1 MKLKKMNRI
10 IMVLLLFTLILG
22 QSSLAF
28 AGKPGGGTTTYVPP
42 TITQGDVLNLAVE
55 DGKSLN
61 ITLSATGT
69 NFTTFTWSN
78 TTTTNASI
86 TKSNTT
92 LAYGNSQVTF
102 TYLNNKPVTSDTFTV
117 RVTDVKKKNTFDTIR
132 INVTITKPLDFQ
144 APENV
149 GRPTISGTFYPD
161 ELLTANPGTW
171 TDASLPL
178 TYNYQWLI
186 NGNVISTSADFTPTI
201 DMVGKN
207 VTLSVQAVDTAKN
220 VSARVTSFEY
230 VIIEKPVQTVF
241 NYVALGDSIPA
252 GVSYENSTTQKIITS
267 YTDQI
272 ATDLHNS
279 YDVVNYYDLAVSGL
293 NIYKAGDIGP
303 YDSLYSQVFFD
314 QSIRDSISTA
324 NLITLC
330 IGANDIMDA
339 APRNLTGGAVNFYDI
354 NWAVADQ
361 GLDNFYAYWDDIISE
376 IYALAPDNVN
386 IVVMNMYN
394 PYRISD
400 SETNKSLH
408 DVYPNASM
416 HTLVNKYFY
425 STEDLN
431 PSAGDGIDYGLNFI
445 IENPQIVYANQLQEN
460 GLPLGFEKPYQVVNV
475 YDEFEKDQSSKS
487 NWIAFY
493 DNSGY
498 AYIDFFG
505 ILIPV
510 LVPVQDPHPTVAGQA
525 VLFDL
530 HKSVIAW

>member
-1 MKLKKMNRI
+1 MKLKKMNHV

-28 AGKPGGGTTTYVPP
+28 AAGKPGGGTTTYFPP

-92 LAYGNSQVTF
+92 LANGNSQVTF

-117 RVTDVKKKNTFDTIR
+117 RVTDVKKKNTFDTIK
-132 INVTITKPLDFQ
+132 INVTITKPLDLQ
-144 APENV
+144 APVNV
-149 GRPTISGTFYPD
+149 GIPTISGTFYPD

-171 TDASLPL
+171 TDASIPL

-186 NGNVISTSADFTPTI
+186 NGNAVSTSANFTPTI
-201 DMVGKN
+201 DMIGN
-207 VTLSVQAVDTAKN
+207 SVTLSVQAVDNAGN
-220 VSARVTSFEY
+220 VSAWVTTSAY
-230 VIIEKPVQTVF
+230 VIIDKPVQTVIT
-241 NYVALGDSIPA
+241 YLALGDSIPA
-252 GVSYENSTTQKIITS
+252 GVSYENSTKPNIITS

-272 ATDLHNS
+272 ANDLQNR
-279 YDVVNYYDLAVSGL
+279 YDVVNYYDQAISGL
-293 NIYKAGDIGP
+293 NINSETEP
-303 YDSLYSQVFFD
+303 SLYSQVFFD

-339 APRNLTGGAVNFYDI
+339 ASRDPLTGAINFYDI
-354 NWAVADQ
+354 NWAIADQ
-361 GLDNFYAYWDDIISE
+361 GLDNFYNYWDDIIRE
-376 IYALAPDNVN
+376 IYTLAPDNAN

-394 PYRISD
+394 PYRSTD
-400 SETNKSLH
+400 SNMYTMVS
-408 DVYPNASM
+408 
-416 HTLVNKYFY
+416 KYLY

-431 PSAGDGIDYGLNFI
+431 PTAGDGIDYGLNYI

-460 GLPLGFEKPYQVVNV
+460 GLPLGFEKLYQVVNV
-475 YDEFEKDQSSKS
+475 YNEFEKDQSSKS

-525 VLFDL
+525 VLYDL

>member
-1 MKLKKMNRI
+1 MKLKKTNRI

-28 AGKPGGGTTTYVPP
+28 AAKPGGGTTTYYPP
-42 TITQGDVLNLAVE
+42 NITQGDVLNLTVE

-92 LAYGNSQVTF
+92 LANGNSQVTF
-102 TYLNNKPVTSDTFTV
+102 IYLNNKPVTSDTFTV

-201 DMVGKN
+201 DMIGN
-207 VTLSVQAVDTAKN
+207 SVTLSVQAVDNAGN
-220 VSARVTSFEY
+220 VSAWATTSAY
-230 VIIEKPVQTVF
+230 VIIDKPVQTVIT
-241 NYVALGDSIPA
+241 YLALGDSIPA
-252 GVSYENSTTQKIITS
+252 GVSYENSTKPNIITS

-272 ATDLHNS
+272 ANDLQNR
-279 YDVVNYYDLAVSGL
+279 YDVVNYYDMAVSGL
-293 NIYKAGDIGP
+293 NVYKNENTAP
-303 YDSLYSQVFFD
+303 YDSLYSQVFYD
-314 QSIRDSISTA
+314 NSIRDYIFNA
-324 NLITLC
+324 DLITIC

-339 APRNLTGGAVNFYDI
+339 ASRDPLTDAINFYDI
-354 NWAVADQ
+354 NWAIADQ
-361 GLDNFYAYWDDIISE
+361 GLDNFYNYWDDIINE
-376 IYALAPDNVN
+376 IYKIKTSVDPKATVDL
-386 IVVMNMYN
+386 VVMNMYN
-394 PYRISD
+394 PYRSTD
-400 SETNKSLH
+400 SNMYT
-408 DVYPNASM
+408 M
-416 HTLVNKYFY
+416 VNKYLY

-431 PSAGDGIDYGLNFI
+431 PDANDGIDYGLNYI
-445 IENPQIVYANQLQEN
+445 IENPQIVYADQLLEYD
-460 GLPLGFEKPYQVVNV
+460 LPIGFEKPYKVVNV
-475 YDEFEKDQSSKS
+475 YTAFEEDQSSKS
-487 NWIAFY
+487 NWISFY
-493 DNSGY
+493 DNYGY
-498 AYIDFFG
+498 LWGFFK
-505 ILIPV
+505 
-510 LVPVQDPHPTVAGQA
+510 VPVQDPHPTVAGQA

-530 HKSVIAW
+530 HKYVIVW

>member
-1 MKLKKMNRI
+1 MKLKRTNRM

-28 AGKPGGGTTTYVPP
+28 AGKPAPVVKSAIDITTTGFTV
-42 TITQGDVLNLAVE
+42 TIPEDTNYAFSVNLTSSIPNFSWAITPL
-55 DGKSLN
+55 DPSLTYSLN
-61 ITLSATGT
+61 AVQIKTSKRST
-69 NFTTFTWSN
+69 S
-78 TTTTNASI
+78 
-86 TKSNTT
+86 
-92 LAYGNSQVTF
+92 
-102 TYLNNKPVTSDTFTV
+102 YL
-117 RVTDVKKKNTFDTIR
+117 
-132 INVTITKPLDFQ
+132 Q
-144 APENV
+144 
-149 GRPTISGTFYPD
+149 
-161 ELLTANPGTW
+161 TANFV
-171 TDASLPL
+171 
-178 TYNYQWLI
+178 Y
-186 NGNVISTSADFTPTI
+186 TPV
-201 DMVGKN
+201 DD
-207 VTLSVQAVDTAKN
+207 DTAKK
-220 VSARVTSFEY
+220 ASFEISASDGGT
-230 VIIEKPVQTVF
+230 VNKDQITVTFNVTPVLPPTEPTVF

-272 ATDLHNS
+272 ATDLRNS
-279 YDVVNYYDLAVSGL
+279 YDIVNYYDMAVSGL
-293 NIYKAGDIGP
+293 NIYKVGDTVP

-314 QSIRDSISTA
+314 TKIRDSISTA

-354 NWAVADQ
+354 NWTVANQ
-361 GLDNFYAYWDDIISE
+361 GLDNFYAYWDDIIRE

-386 IVVMNMYN
+386 LVVMNMYN

-400 SETNKSLH
+400 GQGNATEHEVYGTGSL
-408 DVYPNASM
+408 YSI
-416 HTLVNKYFY
+416 VNKYFY

-431 PSAGDGIDYGLNFI
+431 PSKLDGIDYGLNYI
-445 IENPQIVYANQLQEN
+445 IENPQTVYADQLQEN
-460 GLPLGFEKPYQVVNV
+460 GLPLGFEKPYKVVNV
-475 YDEFEKDQSSKS
+475 YAEFEKDQTTKS

-510 LVPVQDPHPTVAGQA
+510 LVQVQDPHPTVSGQA